1 MTPVREHVDAAVST
15 LEVPGLGEPY
25 GLLVLAD
32 GTRLVSTMQHRLR
45 LLTPAGL
52 FATIVGGDDD
62 DDVAPPAP
70 FSLADAPVLGQGLL
84 RGLATGGGAP
94 GSPPRRG
101 GGISSMAA
109 TLRLPGVGAVPGV
122 GGGAQD
128 ADPGSPGGVRGARRS
143 RVRNFVRRAER
154 TRR

>member
-62 DDVAPPAP
+62 DD
-70 FSLADAPVLGQGLL
+70 DD
-84 RGLATGGGAP
+84 
-94 GSPPRRG
+94 
-101 GGISSMAA
+101 A
-109 TLRLPGVGAVPGV
+109 TLVDG
-122 GGGAQD
+122 
-128 ADPGSPGGVRGARRS
+128 
-143 RVRNFVRRAER
+143 
-154 TRR
+154 